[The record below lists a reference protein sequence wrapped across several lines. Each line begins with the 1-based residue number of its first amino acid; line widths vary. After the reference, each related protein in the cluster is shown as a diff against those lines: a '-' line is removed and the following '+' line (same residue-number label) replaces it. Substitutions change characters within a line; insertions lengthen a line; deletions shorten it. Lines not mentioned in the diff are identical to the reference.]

1 MIIRV
6 KQLVALLLF
15 IILPTCILAQNKR
28 QQNNDKE
35 LLAKAI
41 DYYQGSKYHEAL
53 LFFEQLNNRY
63 VLNPRFKAYMA
74 VCYYHDN
81 DFKKAVYYF
90 INAESHFQ
98 EQNYKQAL
106 TNFEQGLPLSDN
118 KEKGYIYYRIGFCHL
133 FNEEWQLA
141 LNAFEQSIKSYNDN
155 NLPNIHEQ
163 QTLNMILGC
172 QEKLKPTTEITPD
185 TLPQTPKSEGS
196 KQSQSDT
203 KRKKEE

>member
-1 MIIRV
+1 
-6 KQLVALLLF
+6 
-15 IILPTCILAQNKR
+15 
-28 QQNNDKE
+28 
-35 LLAKAI
+35 
-41 DYYQGSKYHEAL
+41 
-53 LFFEQLNNRY
+53 
-63 VLNPRFKAYMA
+63 MA

-81 DFKKAVYYF
+81 DFKKTTETLDTLLHSLTVFAPREQAVYYF

-141 LNAFEQSIKSYNDN
+141 LNAFEQSLKSYNDN

-172 QEKLKPTTEITPD
+172 QEKLKPTMEIAPD

-196 KQSQSDT
+196 KSSQSDVE
-203 KRKKEE
+203 RQKKE

>member
-1 MIIRV
+1 MIIRG
-6 KQLVALLLF
+6 KQLVALLLL
-15 IILPTCILAQNKR
+15 IILPTCILAQSKR

-81 DFKKAVYYF
+81 DFKKTSETLDTLLHSLTVFAPREQAVYYF

-98 EQNYKQAL
+98 EQNYKKAL
-106 TNFEQGLPLSDN
+106 IYFEQGLPLSDN

-133 FNEEWQLA
+133 FNEEWFVKYL
-141 LNAFEQSIKSYNDN
+141 S
-155 NLPNIHEQ
+155 
-163 QTLNMILGC
+163 T
-172 QEKLKPTTEITPD
+172 
-185 TLPQTPKSEGS
+185 
-196 KQSQSDT
+196 
-203 KRKKEE
+203 